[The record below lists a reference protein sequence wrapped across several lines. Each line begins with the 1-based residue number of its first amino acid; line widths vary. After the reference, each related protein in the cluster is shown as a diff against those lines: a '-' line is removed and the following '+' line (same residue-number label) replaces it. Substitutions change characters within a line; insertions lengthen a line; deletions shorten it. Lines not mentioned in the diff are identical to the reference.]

1 MVSIP
6 SNLVCFG
13 ALFNLL
19 LPTSDI
25 QSFTI
30 GPVICLQ
37 NWSYFPFSLNYSCP
51 QRWKPGFNSSTILL
65 SLPTAPCN
73 FASRKVI
80 SQMLSVTPD
89 NRVVASA
96 ILSECI
102 FSELSKETRLTD
114 HLCFCAS
121 IYVYWL
127 NINFIKVLHALRDI
141 QIKYPYFVIWM
152 KCYTKNGV
160 QNSGKMIITV

>member
-1 MVSIP
+1 MLNFTCKGQILLSEVLPWSQFHLIWSALGLCSTCYFLPQTFSPLPLVP
-6 SNLVCFG
+6 S
-13 ALFNLL
+13 
-19 LPTSDI
+19 S
-25 QSFTI
+25 
-30 GPVICLQ
+30 ICLQ

-51 QRWKPGFNSSTILL
+51 QRWKPGFNSSTTLL

-141 QIKYPYFVIWM
+141 
-152 KCYTKNGV
+152 
-160 QNSGKMIITV
+160 